1 MLSAVGFDPYLGF
14 YHKPRFGRPTLALD
28 FDGAVP
34 FDPGGFD
41 RDPGRQQWRSE
52 AGWFCYS
59 GPAVNLKPPARRAF
73 ITADER
79 RLDQPT
85 LVGGLHYQYV
95 QT

>member
-1 MLSAVGFDPYLGF
+1 VIQVVNNGEVKPDGFA
-14 YHKPRFGRPTLALD
+14 TA
-28 FDGAVP
+28 
-34 FDPGGFD
+34 
-41 RDPGRQQWRSE
+41 
-52 AGWFCYS
+52 

-85 LVGGLHYQYV
+85 LVGALHYQYV